1 MAWINN
7 QNSLQK
13 EFAFKDFASA
23 LEFVNKVGLLAEKI
37 NHHPEIWFTWGKVK
51 ITLTT
56 HDQAAVTAKDW
67 ELAKMIDQ
75 LVGEKL

>member
-7 QNSLQK
+7 QNFLQK
-13 EFAFKDFASA
+13 EFTFKDFASA